1 MITEISPQMI
11 RDALDRIS
19 RSPDGELLYRYL
31 QKTLMGVT
39 AQDAPDCALQRNE
52 GRRSFASEL
61 MGFMAEGQRSGSA
74 VSVTFSLAGPRAVSR
89 SRGIGRRISAD
100 TRIAGWDTDAE
111 PEPDADSGAGS
122 GK

>member
-1 MITEISPQMI
+1 MIVTDEQL
-11 RDALDRIS
+11 AEAADRIA
-19 RSPDGELLYRYL
+19 RTQDGQLLYLYL
-31 QKTLMGVT
+31 QKVLLGVT
-39 AQDAPDCALQRNE
+39 AQAMSDCALQRNE